1 MDKIRI
7 VLAEDYPVV
16 RIGIH
21 NLLER
26 QEDFLIVGE
35 AASGDEAVRLVT
47 QLKPDVLLLDM
58 ELPGCDGVEVTRNLI
73 EANAGVHILVL
84 SAYEDKEFILSML
97 ELGAAGYLLKDE
109 ASELIVEAVRKV
121 AQGEQGWISRRI
133 AVKMSGWVRGESPT
147 KHSLTPRE
155 LEVLRLVVDGKT
167 NQFIAKTLSM
177 SEKTVEAHMSH
188 IFAKLKVSSRTDAA
202 VAAVRDKLI

>member
-1 MDKIRI
+1 MDRIRI

-47 QLKPDVLLLDM
+47 ELKPDVLLLDM
-58 ELPGCDGVEVTRNLI
+58 ELPGCDGVEVTRSLI
-73 EANAGVHILVL
+73 ETHTGVHILVL

-97 ELGAAGYLLKDE
+97 ELGASGYLLKDE

-121 AQGEQGWISRRI
+121 AQGEHGWISRRI
-133 AVKMSGWVRGESPT
+133 AVKMSGWARGEPPA
-147 KHSLTPRE
+147 KHNLTPRE
-155 LEVLRLVVDGKT
+155 LEVLSLVVDGKT
-167 NQFIAKTLSM
+167 NQFIAKTLNM